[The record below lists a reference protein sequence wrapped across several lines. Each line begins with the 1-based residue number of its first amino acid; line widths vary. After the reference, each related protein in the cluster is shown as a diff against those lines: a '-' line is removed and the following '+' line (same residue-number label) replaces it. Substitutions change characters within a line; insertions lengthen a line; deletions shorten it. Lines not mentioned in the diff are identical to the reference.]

1 MENGNYESWKGQKEE
16 MTPDSLDRVI
26 ELINLLHEEVS
37 ALTRASTMVARKL
50 VSVLMTRM
58 HP

>member
-16 MTPDSLDRVI
+16 MAPDSLDRVI

-37 ALTRASTMVARKL
+37 SFDKGIDYGCT
-50 VSVLMTRM
+50 
-58 HP
+58 